1 MIYRDRI
8 NATGLGL
15 QICESAPRF
24 VIDDQGIHLWVLG
37 DDAMLRLWIGKDG
50 VPYVRAYW
58 HEGEEKVV
66 YEPYMTAFPA
76 EPLTKSYATTTV
88 QLNARQATDVP
99 ER

>member
-8 NATGLGL
+8 NVAGLGL
-15 QICESAPRF
+15 QISESVPRF

-37 DDAMLRLWIGKDG
+37 DDAMLRLWVPKDG
-50 VPYVRAYW
+50 VPHVRAYW

-66 YEPYMTAFPA
+66 YEPHVSAFPA

-88 QLNARQATDVP
+88 KLNARQTTDAP

>member
-8 NATGLGL
+8 NAAGLGL
-15 QICESAPRF
+15 QICESTPRF

-37 DDAMLRLWIGKDG
+37 DDAMLRLWISRDG
-50 VPYVRAYW
+50 VPCVRAYW
-58 HEGEEKVV
+58 YEGEEKVV
-66 YEPYMTAFPA
+66 YEPHVSVFPA

-88 QLNARQATDVP
+88 KLNAWQATDVP